1 MTDTRRRH
9 DIPAD
14 TYIDPIAVERA
25 CKGDLTV
32 NLTRL
37 EVAAAVAHL
46 TGKGLNFLQTAKVL
60 GLSDRTVYRIV
71 HGHTA
76 VPCARPGRAA

>member
-1 MTDTRRRH
+1 MTAPRRRH

-14 TYIDPIAVERA
+14 TIVDEVAVERA
-25 CKGDLTV
+25 CKGDRTI

-46 TGKGLNFLQTAKVL
+46 TGKGMNFLQTAKVL